1 MKLLLS
7 VLLTGAILSGCK
19 ISTEARE
26 AKGKIQ
32 GDLRLE
38 IFKECMSLAAE
49 VNKATSQHYNDLDE
63 VVSECSNQAYY
74 MSRQIG
80 G

>member
-7 VLLTGAILSGCK
+7 VLLIGVVLSGCN
-19 ISTEARE
+19 ISTEKSRAQDKVRGE
-26 AKGKIQ
+26 K
-32 GDLRLE
+32 RLE
-38 IFKECMSLAAE
+38 IFKECLSLAAE

-63 VVSECSNQAYY
+63 VVSACSTQAYY
-74 MSRQIG
+74 ISNQIG